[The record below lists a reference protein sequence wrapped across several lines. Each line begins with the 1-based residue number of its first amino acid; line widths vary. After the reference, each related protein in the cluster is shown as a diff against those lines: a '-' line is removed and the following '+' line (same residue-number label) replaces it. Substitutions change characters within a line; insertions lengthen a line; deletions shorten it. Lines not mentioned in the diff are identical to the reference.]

1 MNTNKV
7 KNPYKV
13 GDWVSYYGNS
23 RSSSHY
29 RITRTS
35 DKSIWVEEP
44 ILNGCSWREGGFL
57 EAKRICKNVIGW
69 EEAIYRQDWEWAVPY
84 EGNEQHFIFR
94 DVKKPIRLSKKL
106 PPRIIKQDKNE
117 NTKPWNVRG
126 YYTER
131 VTWD

>member
-13 GDWVSYYGNS
+13 GDWVRYYGNS

-44 ILNGCSWREGGFL
+44 LLNGCSWREGGFL
-57 EAKRICKNVIGW
+57 EAKRICKNVVGW
-69 EEAIYRQDWEWAVPY
+69 EEDFYRQEWEWAVPY
-84 EGNEQHFIFR
+84 EGNEEHFIFR

-106 PPRIIKQDKNE
+106 PPRIIKQDK
-117 NTKPWNVRG
+117 VS
-126 YYTER
+126 
-131 VTWD
+131 V